1 MVRKRRKKRVKVEKP
16 KASKSAS
23 NNKNDHGVSTEELE
37 ASRKLKQ
44 DNIDAQLVHV
54 YNLDSIQQV
63 RDMRIEADGYGVKLE
78 TIFSNAN
85 ILVPLQYRSLFIFVY
100 ITTLL
105 YQVNQVLNVYLQ
117 SFFILFNGSNIK
129 INNNK

>member
-44 DNIDAQLVHV
+44 DKIDAQLVHV

-78 TIFSNAN
+78 TIYLQGGIKRNEESVGVSKHLTVLGHGMTHVKKFKKLSEN
-85 ILVPLQYRSLFIFVY
+85 ILIIV
-100 ITTLL
+100 
-105 YQVNQVLNVYLQ
+105 
-117 SFFILFNGSNIK
+117 
-129 INNNK
+129 